1 MYFLF
6 IVMYKN
12 EINRNFRD
20 QNYQIKNIFD
30 KFLISFFINFEINK
44 EMNFILKIVL

>member
-1 MYFLF
+1 MF

-30 KFLISFFINFEINK
+30 NFFLNFIMQYKNEINK
-44 EMNFILKIVL
+44 EMNFILKMVL